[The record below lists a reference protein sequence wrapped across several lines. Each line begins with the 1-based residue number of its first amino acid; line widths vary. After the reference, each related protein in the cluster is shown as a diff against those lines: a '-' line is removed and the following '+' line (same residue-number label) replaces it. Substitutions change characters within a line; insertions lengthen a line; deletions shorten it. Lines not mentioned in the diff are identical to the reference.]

1 MRPHW
6 RVASGGGARG
16 GAGGGTGG
24 GGGESEQHL
33 RGKANIAK
41 AINSGR
47 ILVQVRHCGNESHG
61 WYTKE
66 FVFSD
71 GDHAAFEKREKNGV
85 GVFDVVALSS
95 DGTMIAAFEV
105 WHSHMTETPRM
116 NTVWFEFRAEDA
128 ASSDWEHLVCFRY
141 MNKNPGCGRPPCVH
155 CEQDREK
162 KKQLDAE
169 KKRRTEQKR
178 IEDEKRAEQKRI
190 EDENR
195 AYQKRVEDEK
205 RAEQKRIED
214 DKRAEQQ
221 RIEDEKLAEQQRIEN
236 EKRDEKIRLRK
247 RDLDNL
253 YATLV
258 TSPTPPYPRCER
270 HAKLA
275 ETPIGCDRC
284 AVARRAWMDVA
295 RRVAHETFTIGNVY
309 NTDAAKKLR
318 EAWWDD
324 WAKGN
329 DESMARLAEM
339 RSKEVL

>member
-1 MRPHW
+1 MF
-6 RVASGGGARG
+6 A
-16 GAGGGTGG
+16 
-24 GGGESEQHL
+24 ESEGSTHYTPLKEVMGEQH
-33 RGKANIAK
+33 RWVSAQRTRWFAAGSAYEH
-41 AINSGR
+41 INLTLTTFDPSPPIGTR
-47 ILVQVRHCGNESHG
+47 ITDFFLNRSES
-61 WYTKE
+61 
-66 FVFSD
+66 
-71 GDHAAFEKREKNGV
+71 FEN
-85 GVFDVVALSS
+85 
-95 DGTMIAAFEV
+95 
-105 WHSHMTETPRM
+105 
-116 NTVWFEFRAEDA
+116 
-128 ASSDWEHLVCFRY
+128 
-141 MNKNPGCGRPPCVH
+141 
-155 CEQDREK
+155 
-162 KKQLDAE
+162 
-169 KKRRTEQKR
+169 
-178 IEDEKRAEQKRI
+178 
-190 EDENR
+190 
-195 AYQKRVEDEK
+195 EK

-295 RRVAHETFTIGNVY
+295 RRVAHETFTIGNVH